1 MYRNALL
8 FLLDIKNIRYE
19 KNTYYTLSF
28 ILVGIVL
35 LGGRY
40 LGYGFMERVISAFV
54 VGGLFELVYRKKLK
68 K

>member
-1 MYRNALL
+1 MVYFIMNKPTYDMKR
-8 FLLDIKNIRYE
+8 
-19 KNTYYTLSF
+19 NTYYTLSF
-28 ILVGIVL
+28 ILVGLVL

-40 LGYGFMERVISAFV
+40 LGYGFIERVVSAFI

>member
-1 MYRNALL
+1 M
-8 FLLDIKNIRYE
+8 K

-68 K
+68 KWKS